1 MTKKIFRSI
10 CLVAMVV
17 FAASLVLIMG
27 VLYQYYAAAQVR
39 QLRIET
45 TLAANGVET
54 GGLTYLENLDVG
66 DCRLTWIASDGS
78 VKFDNKASSSTM
90 ENHLERAEVQQAL
103 KEGVGESSRYST
115 TLTERQF
122 YSARKLS
129 DGSVIRLA
137 ESQLTWWSLT
147 ISMLQPILVVLLLA
161 VGLSLYLASRLSKKI
176 VQPLNELNLDD
187 PDPRSVYEELAPLV
201 TRLGSQQLQLKAQA
215 AELAHRRDEFDAAT
229 RPMSEGILLLNDQGV
244 ILSINDA
251 ATRLLHIS
259 RYCVGKDLL
268 LFNNSL
274 SLQELLHAAGNGEHC
289 QRIIQLGEAD
299 YQFSASPVLSN
310 GKVSGI
316 ALMIFDITEREKAE
330 QMRREFTANV
340 SHELKTP
347 LQSIYGSAELLT
359 DGMVKEEDVPR
370 FAGRILSESKRM
382 IALVEDIIKLSRLD
396 EGARD
401 LPREETDLYT
411 LARQTVQE
419 LTPVAQ
425 AADVTLEL
433 TGGPAALY
441 GVPQLLS
448 GIVFNLCD
456 NAIKYNV
463 PGGRVSVRVEDQET
477 SIRLTVQD
485 TGIGIPPDQQDR
497 IFERFY
503 RVDKSRSKEVGG
515 TGLGLSIVKHA
526 AKLHQATVDLHSV
539 PDEGTTVIVTF
550 PKKQE
555 EEYI

>member
-10 CLVAMVV
+10 CLVAMIV
-17 FAASLVLIMG
+17 FVSTLVLIMG
-27 VLYQYYAAAQVR
+27 VLYPYFSSAQIR

-45 TLAANGVET
+45 SLAAKGVES
-54 GGLTYLENLDVG
+54 GGLTYLENMDLG
-66 DCRLTWIASDGS
+66 ECRITWIASDGT

-90 ENHLERAEVQQAL
+90 ENHLEREEVKQAL
-103 KEGVGESSRYST
+103 KDGVGESSRYST
-115 TLTERQF
+115 TLTEQQ
-122 YSARKLS
+122 YYCARRLT
-129 DGSVIRLA
+129 DGSVIRLS

-147 ISMLQPILVVLLLA
+147 ISILQPIFVVLLLA

-176 VQPLNELNLDD
+176 VQPLNELNLDN
-187 PDPRSVYEELAPLV
+187 PDPHAVYEELAPLV

-215 AELAHRRDEFDAAT
+215 TELAHKRDEFDAAT
-229 RPMSEGILLLNDQGV
+229 RPMSEGILLLNNQGV

-251 ATRLLHIS
+251 AIRLLHIT
-259 RYCVGKDLL
+259 RYCIGKDLL
-268 LFNNSL
+268 MFNNSMP
-274 SLQELLHAAGNGEHC
+274 LQELLHAAGTGEHC
-289 QRIIQLGEAD
+289 QRVVRLDEKD
-299 YQFSASPVLSN
+299 YQFSASPVVSN
-310 GKVSGI
+310 GEVSGI

-347 LQSIYGSAELLT
+347 LQSILGCAELLNS
-359 DGMVKEEDVPR
+359 GMVKEGDVPR
-370 FAGRILSESKRM
+370 FSGRILAESKRM

-401 LPREETDLYT
+401 LPREETDLYA
-411 LARQTVQE
+411 LAAQTVQD

-433 TGGPAALY
+433 TGEPAPMT
-441 GVPQLLS
+441 GVPQLIS
-448 GIVFNLCD
+448 GIIFNLCD

-463 PGGRVSVRVEDQET
+463 PGGRVSVQVKNLD
-477 SIRLTVQD
+477 SAVRLTVRD

-526 AKLHQATVDLHSV
+526 AKLHDAEVDLHSV
-539 PDEGTTVIVTF
+539 PGEGTTVLVTF
-550 PKKQE
+550 PKKTE
-555 EEYI
+555 EDLI

>member
-27 VLYQYYAAAQVR
+27 VLYQYYSAAQVR

-54 GGLTYLENLDVG
+54 GGLSYLENMDVG
-66 DCRLTWIASDGS
+66 DCRLTWIAPDGT
-78 VKFDNKASSSTM
+78 VKFDNKASSSQM
-90 ENHLERAEVQQAL
+90 ENHLERAEVKQAL

-129 DGSVIRLA
+129 DGSVIRLS
-137 ESQLTWWSLT
+137 ESQLTWWSLGV
-147 ISMLQPILVVLLLA
+147 SMLQPILVVLLLA

-215 AELAHRRDEFDAAT
+215 AELAHKRDEFDAAT

-268 LFNNSL
+268 MFNNSL
-274 SLQELLHAAGNGEHC
+274 PLQELLHAAGNGEHG
-289 QRIIQLGEAD
+289 QRVIRLGEAD

-359 DGMVKEEDVPR
+359 DGMVKPEDVPR
-370 FAGRILSESKRM
+370 FSGRILAESKRM

-396 EGARD
+396 EGARE

-411 LARQTVQE
+411 LACQTVQE
-419 LTPVAQ
+419 LTPIAQ
-425 AADVTLEL
+425 AADVTLEI
-433 TGGPAALY
+433 TGVSAILY

-448 GIVFNLCD
+448 GVVFNLCD

-463 PGGRVSVRVEDQET
+463 PGGRVSVRVENQDT
-477 SIRLTVQD
+477 AVRLTVQD

-526 AKLHQATVDLHSV
+526 AKLHHASIDLHSV
-539 PDEGTTVIVTF
+539 PGEGTTVIVTF
-550 PKKQE
+550 PKNQE

>member
-10 CLVAMVV
+10 CLVAMIV
-17 FAASLVLIMG
+17 FVSTLVLIMG
-27 VLYQYYAAAQVR
+27 VLYPYFSSAQIR

-45 TLAANGVET
+45 SLAAKGVES
-54 GGLTYLENLDVG
+54 GGLTYLENMDLG
-66 DCRLTWIASDGS
+66 ECRITWIASDGT

-90 ENHLERAEVQQAL
+90 ENHLEREEVKQAL
-103 KEGVGESSRYST
+103 KDGVGESSRYST
-115 TLTERQF
+115 TLTEQQ
-122 YSARKLS
+122 YYCARRLT
-129 DGSVIRLA
+129 DGSVIRLS

-147 ISMLQPILVVLLLA
+147 ISILQPIFVVLLLA

-176 VQPLNELNLDD
+176 VQPLNELNLDN
-187 PDPRSVYEELAPLV
+187 PDPHAVYEELAPLV

-215 AELAHRRDEFDAAT
+215 TELAHKRDEFDAAT
-229 RPMSEGILLLNDQGV
+229 RPMSEGILLLNNQGV

-251 ATRLLHIS
+251 AIRLLHIT
-259 RYCVGKDLL
+259 RYCIGKDLL
-268 LFNNSL
+268 MFNNSMP
-274 SLQELLHAAGNGEHC
+274 LQELLHAAGTGEHC
-289 QRIIQLGEAD
+289 QRVVRLDEKD
-299 YQFSASPVLSN
+299 YQFSASPVVSN
-310 GKVSGI
+310 GEVSGI

-347 LQSIYGSAELLT
+347 LQSILGCAELLNS
-359 DGMVKEEDVPR
+359 GMVKEGDVPR
-370 FAGRILSESKRM
+370 FSGRILAESKRM

-401 LPREETDLYT
+401 LPREETDLYA
-411 LARQTVQE
+411 LAAQTVQD

-433 TGGPAALY
+433 TGEPAPMT
-441 GVPQLLS
+441 GVPQLIS
-448 GIVFNLCD
+448 GIIFNLCD

-463 PGGRVSVRVEDQET
+463 HGGRVSVQVKNLD
-477 SIRLTVQD
+477 SAVRLTVRD

-526 AKLHQATVDLHSV
+526 AKLHDAEVDLHSV
-539 PDEGTTVIVTF
+539 PGEGTTVLVTF
-550 PKKQE
+550 PKKTE
-555 EEYI
+555 EDSI

>member
-27 VLYQYYAAAQVR
+27 VLYQYYSAAQVR

-274 SLQELLHAAGNGEHC
+274 SLQELLHVAGNGEHC

-526 AKLHQATVDLHSV
+526 AKLHHATVDLHSV

>member
-27 VLYQYYAAAQVR
+27 VLYQYYSAAQVR

-54 GGLTYLENLDVG
+54 GGLSYLENMDVG
-66 DCRLTWIASDGS
+66 DCRLTWIASDGT
-78 VKFDNKASSSTM
+78 VKFDNKASSAQM
-90 ENHLERAEVQQAL
+90 ENHLEREEVKQAL

-129 DGSVIRLA
+129 DGSVIRLS
-137 ESQLTWWSLT
+137 ESQLTWWSLGV
-147 ISMLQPILVVLLLA
+147 SMLQPILVVLLLA
-161 VGLSLYLASRLSKKI
+161 VGLSLYLASRLSRKI

-215 AELAHRRDEFDAAT
+215 AELAHKRDEFDAAT

-268 LFNNSL
+268 MFNNSL
-274 SLQELLHAAGNGEHC
+274 ALQELLHAAGNGEHC
-289 QRIIQLGEAD
+289 QRVIKLGEAD

-359 DGMVKEEDVPR
+359 DGMVKPEDVPR
-370 FAGRILSESKRM
+370 FSGRILAESKRM

-396 EGARD
+396 EGARE

-425 AADVTLEL
+425 AADVTLDI
-433 TGGPAALY
+433 TGESAILY

-448 GIVFNLCD
+448 GVVFNLCD

-463 PGGRVSVRVEDQET
+463 PGGRVSVRVEYQDMAV
-477 SIRLTVQD
+477 RLTVQD

-526 AKLHQATVDLHSV
+526 AKLHHASIDLHSV
-539 PDEGTTVIVTF
+539 PGEGTTVIVTF
-550 PKKQE
+550 PKNQE
-555 EEYI
+555 EESI

>member
-27 VLYQYYAAAQVR
+27 VLYQYYSAAQVR

-54 GGLTYLENLDVG
+54 GGLSYLENMDVG
-66 DCRLTWIASDGS
+66 DCRLTWIASDGT
-78 VKFDNKASSSTM
+78 VKFDNKASSAQM
-90 ENHLERAEVQQAL
+90 ENHLEREEVKQAL

-122 YSARKLS
+122 YSARRLS
-129 DGSVIRLA
+129 DGSVIRLS
-137 ESQLTWWSLT
+137 ESQLTWWSLGV
-147 ISMLQPILVVLLLA
+147 SMLQPILVVLLLA
-161 VGLSLYLASRLSKKI
+161 VGLSLYLASRLSRKI

-187 PDPRSVYEELAPLV
+187 PDPHSVYEELAPLV

-215 AELAHRRDEFDAAT
+215 AELAHKRDEFDAAT

-268 LFNNSL
+268 MFNNSL
-274 SLQELLHAAGNGEHC
+274 ALQELLHAAGNGEHC
-289 QRIIQLGEAD
+289 QRVIKLGEAD

-359 DGMVKEEDVPR
+359 DGMVKPEDVPR
-370 FAGRILSESKRM
+370 FSGRILAESKRM

-396 EGARD
+396 EGARE

-425 AADVTLEL
+425 AADVTLDI
-433 TGGPAALY
+433 TGESAILY

-448 GIVFNLCD
+448 GVVFNLCD

-463 PGGRVSVRVEDQET
+463 PGGRVSVRVEYQDMAV
-477 SIRLTVQD
+477 RLTVQD
-485 TGIGIPPDQQDR
+485 TGIGIPPDQRDR

-526 AKLHQATVDLHSV
+526 AKLHHASIDLHSV
-539 PDEGTTVIVTF
+539 PGEGTTVIVTF
-550 PKKQE
+550 PKNQE
-555 EEYI
+555 EESI

>member
-27 VLYQYYAAAQVR
+27 VLYQYYSAAQVR

-54 GGLTYLENLDVG
+54 GGLSYLENMDVG
-66 DCRLTWIASDGS
+66 DCRLTWIASDGT
-78 VKFDNKASSSTM
+78 VKFDNKASSAQM
-90 ENHLERAEVQQAL
+90 ENHLEREEVKQAL

-122 YSARKLS
+122 YSARRLS
-129 DGSVIRLA
+129 DGSVIRLS
-137 ESQLTWWSLT
+137 ESQLTWWSLGV
-147 ISMLQPILVVLLLA
+147 SMLQPILVVLLLA
-161 VGLSLYLASRLSKKI
+161 VGLSLYLASRLSRKI

-215 AELAHRRDEFDAAT
+215 AELAHKRDEFDAAT

-251 ATRLLHIS
+251 AMRLLHIS

-268 LFNNSL
+268 MFNNSL
-274 SLQELLHAAGNGEHC
+274 ALQELLHAAGNGEHC
-289 QRIIQLGEAD
+289 QRVIKLGEAD

-359 DGMVKEEDVPR
+359 DGMVKPEDVPR
-370 FAGRILSESKRM
+370 FSGRILAESKRM

-396 EGARD
+396 EGARE

-425 AADVTLEL
+425 AADVTLDI
-433 TGGPAALY
+433 TGESAILY

-448 GIVFNLCD
+448 GVVFNLCD

-463 PGGRVSVRVEDQET
+463 PGGRVSVRVENQDT
-477 SIRLTVQD
+477 TVRLTVQD

-526 AKLHQATVDLHSV
+526 AKLHRASIDLHSV
-539 PDEGTTVIVTF
+539 PGEGTTIIVTF
-550 PKKQE
+550 PKNQE

>member
-10 CLVAMVV
+10 CLVAMIVCV
-17 FAASLVLIMG
+17 STLVLIMG
-27 VLYQYYAAAQVR
+27 VLYPYFSPAQVE
-39 QLRIET
+39 QLRIEAS
-45 TLAANGVET
+45 LAANGVER
-54 GGLTYLENLDVG
+54 GGLGYLENLDVG
-66 DCRLTWIASDGS
+66 GCRITWIAPDGT

-90 ENHLERAEVQQAL
+90 ENHLEREEVKQAL
-103 KEGVGESSRYST
+103 KDGVGESSRYST
-115 TLTERQF
+115 TLTERQ
-122 YSARKLS
+122 YYCARKLA

-137 ESQLTWWSLT
+137 ASQLTWWSLT
-147 ISMLQPILVVLLLA
+147 ISILQPIFVVLLLA

-176 VQPLNELNLDD
+176 VQPLNELNLDN
-187 PDPRSVYEELAPLV
+187 PDPHAVYEELAPLV

-215 AELAHRRDEFDAAT
+215 TELAHKRDEFDAAT
-229 RPMSEGILLLNDQGV
+229 RPMSEGILLLNNQGV

-251 ATRLLHIS
+251 AIRLLHIT
-259 RYCVGKDLL
+259 RYCIGKDLL
-268 LFNNSL
+268 MFNNSMP
-274 SLQELLHAAGNGEHC
+274 LQELLHAAGTGEHC
-289 QRIIQLGEAD
+289 QRVVRLDEKD
-299 YQFSASPVLSN
+299 YQFSASPVVSN
-310 GKVSGI
+310 GEVSGI

-347 LQSIYGSAELLT
+347 LQSILGCAELLNS
-359 DGMVKEEDVPR
+359 GMVKEGDVPR
-370 FAGRILSESKRM
+370 FSGRILAESKRM

-401 LPREETDLYT
+401 LPREETDLYA
-411 LARQTVQE
+411 LAAQTVQD

-433 TGGPAALY
+433 TGEPAPMT
-441 GVPQLLS
+441 GVPQLIS
-448 GIVFNLCD
+448 GIIFNLCD

-463 PGGRVSVRVEDQET
+463 PGGRVSVQVKKLD
-477 SIRLTVQD
+477 SAVRLTVRD

-526 AKLHQATVDLHSV
+526 AKLHDAEVDLHSI
-539 PDEGTTVIVTF
+539 PGEGTTVLVTF
-550 PKKQE
+550 PKKTE
-555 EEYI
+555 EDSI